1 MSGVSR
7 DNHKIKSYV
16 ANNYIGWRKW
26 NDQHHTEQQWNPN
39 HHQEQQWNPNLNCGD
54 VCVEWTTV
62 DGTTW
67 CTRYE
72 YQCSG
77 GYEWVWVGGYDTVW
91 VGGWDTGQVDATIN
105 GEVNATHNNRVF
117 VNGSPIA
124 VDGDTVN
131 ERATYTLPSGA
142 EKTSGNDT
150 GTGTVN
156 ATGNVYVGG
165 RQVADNGTN
174 VGIYAGGSTIIN
186 EGSSNVFIS

>member
-1 MSGVSR
+1 MSGVAR
-7 DNHKIKSYV
+7 DNHKIKPYV

-26 NDQHHTEQQWNPN
+26 NPQHHT
-39 HHQEQQWNPNLNCGD
+39 EQQWNPNLNCGD

-67 CTRYE
+67 CTRFE

-77 GYEWVWVGGYDTVW
+77 GYETVYVGGYDT
-91 VGGWDTGQVDATIN
+91 GTVDATIN
-105 GEVNATHNNRVF
+105 GEVNATHNDGVF
-117 VNGSPIA
+117 LNGNPIA

-156 ATGNVYVGG
+156 ATGNVFVNG
-165 RQVADNGTN
+165 RAVAKNGTN